1 MSAGLVFAASTLLAD
16 ADHHI
21 ESRTGLGRLG
31 LRLGVQGFLASWQ
44 LLRVMNIV
52 LLDRWHRVRIPQVVL
67 RSCIVV
73 I

>member
-21 ESRTGLGRLG
+21 ESWRGLGRLG

-44 LLRVMNIV
+44 FLRVDPP
-52 LLDRWHRVRIPQVVL
+52 L
-67 RSCIVV
+67 
-73 I
+73 